1 MSSSGEHSSGPTAGL
16 AALYSFKCK
25 MRNGY
30 GLRASPPLSLPLTR
44 PILVPSFLGVLSF
57 RGVLSFL
64 GVLSFVWRRFMSLRF
79 CATGPSRSRLHLTR
93 AAGHNGSP
101 PVACVAGIVQYF
113 TGYSGRPSWC
123 RGYPRV
129 VDGLCKAGS
138 GERRQPGEPGQDD
151 SALGLVAPFHA
162 GRLVLRAERGT

>member
-93 AAGHNGSP
+93 AAGHNDSP
-101 PVACVAGIVQYF
+101 PVACVAGIVN
-113 TGYSGRPSWC
+113 THRLLGAAVVVPGLPASGGWTLQSQFGGTSPA
-123 RGYPRV
+123 RG
-129 VDGLCKAGS
+129 AG
-138 GERRQPGEPGQDD
+138 PG
-151 SALGLVAPFHA
+151 
-162 GRLVLRAERGT
+162 R